1 MYKKIIS
8 SVIIV
13 FFLISFFSLVFAGS
27 NESEDDKEDKDD
39 KDEIEDKDDKDEI
52 EDKDDKDEV
61 EDKDDKDEVEDK
73 DDKDE
78 VEDKDDKDEV
88 EDKDD
93 KDEVED
99 KDDKDEV
106 EDKDD
111 KDEVED
117 KDDKDEEEDKDDKD
131 EVEEKDD
138 KDEVEDKD
146 DKDEVEDK
154 DDKDEKKAA
163 KKFIDEDAETF
174 VLKEEKLEDKGRDRA
189 LIILTKK
196 LQEKPNKGLET
207 AIFNLEKE
215 RPVNAEKKELITH
228 VGINKNGESKEF
240 YELKETYVMPEDG
253 DLDIIIEIPK
263 EDVADA
269 SELVLPDN
277 TEIIEN
283 DPVIKYNFNNL
294 EAGEVVSTST
304 FSDKPIANSNSIAGV
319 SSHTVIWGFSLTTII
334 FVFIIIL
341 GIIAIIIFTK
351 KQ

>member
-8 SVIIV
+8 SVIVV

-78 VEDKDDKDEV
+78 VEDKDDKDEI

-99 KDDKDEV
+99 KDDKDEI
-106 EDKDD
+106 
-111 KDEVED
+111 
-117 KDDKDEEEDKDDKD
+117 
-131 EVEEKDD
+131 
-138 KDEVEDKD
+138 
-146 DKDEVEDK
+146 EDK